1 MGVGAAIF
9 LYRGR
14 DTDPIRIS
22 LFRDKFYFDEIY
34 LGIVRLFQDSVAAFL
49 DVVDRFVID
58 PLVARFPAMSA
69 LAAGSFLRVF
79 QVGNVQSYAFFFGA
93 AVVVLIAFLI
103 L

>member
-1 MGVGAAIF
+1 
-9 LYRGR
+9 
-14 DTDPIRIS
+14 
-22 LFRDKFYFDEIY
+22 
-34 LGIVRLFQDSVAAFL
+34 
-49 DVVDRFVID
+49 VVDRFVID